1 MKILIISQ
9 YWAPENGVPQRR
21 WSWLTEILEGK
32 GHSVTVIA
40 PPPHYNRS
48 LSISEWWKSGSFRT
62 RAEAENGDG
71 RYMIVRTGFLPAGKS
86 LTQRVLNQAAVATA
100 ALWVVFRKPGVLRD
114 FQPDLVIG
122 SVPALPTAVVSYIA
136 GKRFGVPYVIDL
148 RDAWPDLIQVSDRW
162 NSSLGGKSFRE
173 KILSKGPLQML
184 GFLTRK
190 AIDFSLVKASGI
202 IVTSSRLGEA
212 LKGKRSGSRGTGA
225 QRIALV
231 RNVFPLEVLGYQDA
245 SGVCDKKS
253 LNVLYAGTLGR
264 AQNLT
269 NAVEAVK
276 LAVDAGYDV
285 KLRLVGAGAA
295 KSELARVSEG
305 IRSHIEI
312 SSKIAPEDLVD
323 HYIWADTALV
333 HLTDWEALGQAVPSK
348 TYELMSLRKH
358 ISAVVAGETAEL
370 IEELEAGHVVKP
382 ERPESLAQLW
392 IRLIEEPSLLHV
404 SSKGKEWV
412 SRQREK
418 VAPRELLS
426 LIDFLGR

>member
-1 MKILIISQ
+1 
-9 YWAPENGVPQRR
+9 
-21 WSWLTEILEGK
+21 
-32 GHSVTVIA
+32 
-40 PPPHYNRS
+40 
-48 LSISEWWKSGSFRT
+48 
-62 RAEAENGDG
+62 
-71 RYMIVRTGFLPAGKS
+71 VRTGFLPAGKS

-100 ALWVVFRKPGVLRD
+100 ALWVVFMKPGVLRD

-148 RDAWPDLIQVSDRW
+148 RDAWHDLMQVSDRW

-190 AIDFSLVKASGI
+190 AIDFSLVKATGI

-212 LKGKRSGSRGTGA
+212 LRGKRSGSRGTGA

-312 SSKIAPEDLVD
+312 SSKIAPEALVD

-333 HLTDWEALGQAVPSK
+333 HLTDWEALGQ
-348 TYELMSLRKH
+348 
-358 ISAVVAGETAEL
+358 
-370 IEELEAGHVVKP
+370 
-382 ERPESLAQLW
+382 
-392 IRLIEEPSLLHV
+392 
-404 SSKGKEWV
+404 
-412 SRQREK
+412 
-418 VAPRELLS
+418 
-426 LIDFLGR
+426 